1 MTTKLKEP
9 PTNSAAPAPIATT
22 LDQRVTKTLSAPYV
36 DHLPSSTFSATVAEV
51 NAAVDDLDWRARAA
65 RQRALDPTL
74 DGIAERSRA
83 EDLEFQSSRLTA
95 GRARLLEYG
104 KTALARERLVA
115 WHARADQIEPTR
127 DALAAEL
134 VDKYPR
140 IAAELADLLT
150 RVSVCDRE
158 AAQIDAGH
166 PGMESRRIGNIQSAV
181 QKLTGAPSSVK
192 LAEQVKLPALDGK
205 GAVWPPA
212 AAAHPFQHTNLMSRS
227 ERRALGMAD

>member
-1 MTTKLKEP
+1 VTTKLKEP

-22 LDQRVTKTLSAPYV
+22 LDQRVTKTLSAPDV